1 MSSIRAPQKATAHCP
16 FPGCK
21 WVKTYFDLRSR
32 RKLGKMI
39 LTEIW
44 PADVRAKL
52 GERSH
57 VARMHR
63 KATTRILGR

>member
-1 MSSIRAPQKATAHCP
+1 MSAIRAPRTATAHCP
-16 FPGCK
+16 VAGCK
-21 WVKTYFDLRSR
+21 WVRTYFDLRTT

-57 VARMHR
+57 VARVHR
-63 KATTRILGR
+63 TKTRINGR